1 MHVKVWTIYFTIQMK
16 RDTRVSDN
24 DEIVLDGST
33 LLLRIVLASELHA
46 VFWQYDT
53 VIIYRGGGVADVYTV
68 VVVPA
73 SPL

>member
-16 RDTRVSDN
+16 RDTRVSDNN

-53 VIIYRGGGVADVYTV
+53 VIYRGGGLQTFIQ
-68 VVVPA
+68 
-73 SPL
+73 LL